1 MQRRMKKIL
10 LIFIGVFLTNC
21 KSTPSPTTIE
31 VIAEDYVRL
40 VLKVGQYDS
49 AVVDAYFGPEE
60 WQPSEQKANVFPQE
74 TLVNSANALIDKCTV
89 LLESK
94 NPNINQPRIEMLQK
108 QLIALRT
115 KVEMIGGKTYSFDEE
130 AALLY
135 DAEPPFYPLSYFDKL
150 LDTMDQLLGGDAVL
164 SSRYTSFMEQFIIP
178 KNLLDSV
185 FSVAIAESRAIT
197 KQYLDLPAQENFVL
211 EYVNDK
217 VWSGYNYYQ
226 GDSQS
231 LIQINTD
238 FPIHIDRAIDLASHE
253 GYPGHHIYMMLLDQ
267 NLVNTKG
274 WMEYSVYP
282 LFSPLSFISEGSANY
297 GIDMVFPGE
306 ERLSFERDQLFPIVG
321 IPKKKA
327 EKFHKVQ
334 ELKAKLKYAE
344 NEIARRYLNGVIG
357 REEAIGMIEKYL
369 LFSPK
374 KAIQRLNFIETN
386 RSYVI
391 NYNLG
396 RDQVAQHMKFWG
408 ADPEFPEKRWEIFKE
423 LLSNPYSSSTLKK

>member
-1 MQRRMKKIL
+1 MKNTFLALICL
-10 LIFIGVFLTNC
+10 LLANC
-21 KSTPSPTTIE
+21 STKLKPDSIE
-31 VIAEDYVRL
+31 VIAEKYVRL
-40 VLKVGQYDS
+40 VLQVGQYDS

-60 WQPSEQKANVFPQE
+60 WKPNEQKAAIFPEE
-74 TLVNSANALIDKCTV
+74 TLVNSANDLLSKCKT

-94 NPNINQPRIEMLQK
+94 SPNLNIRRVEMLQK

-115 KVEMIGGKTYSFDEE
+115 KVQMIGGKTYSFDEE

-150 LDTMDQLLGGDAVL
+150 LDDMDQLLNGDAVL
-164 SSRYTSFMEQFIIP
+164 SSRYTKFMEQFIIP
-178 KNLLDSV
+178 KNMLDSV
-185 FSVAIAESRAIT
+185 FSVATAESRAIT
-197 KQYLDLPAQENFVL
+197 KQYLDLPTQENFVL

-306 ERLSFERDQLFPIVG
+306 KRLAFERDVLFPIVG
-321 IPKKKA
+321 ISKMKA

-344 NEIARRYLNGVIG
+344 NEIARRYLNGIIE
-357 REEAIGMIEKYL
+357 REEAVGMIETYL

-396 RDQVAQHMKFWG
+396 RDQVAKHMKLSG
-408 ADPEFPEKRWEIFKE
+408 ADPELPEKRWQIFKE

>member
-1 MQRRMKKIL
+1 MKNTFLVLICL
-10 LIFIGVFLTNC
+10 LLANC
-21 KSTPSPTTIE
+21 STKLKPASIE
-31 VIAEDYVRL
+31 VIAEEYVRL
-40 VLKVGQYDS
+40 VLQVGQYDS

-60 WQPSEQKANVFPQE
+60 WKPNEQKAAIFPKE
-74 TLVNSANALIDKCTV
+74 TLVNSANDLLSKCKT
-89 LLESK
+89 LLDSK
-94 NPNINQPRIEMLQK
+94 SPNLNIRRVEMLQK

-115 KVEMIGGKTYSFDEE
+115 KVQMIGGKTYSFDEE

-150 LDTMDQLLGGDAVL
+150 LDEMDQLLNGDAVL
-164 SSRYTSFMEQFIIP
+164 SSRYTKFMEQFIIP
-178 KNLLDSV
+178 KNMLDSV
-185 FSVAIAESRAIT
+185 FSVATAESRAIT
-197 KQYLDLPAQENFVL
+197 KQYLDLPTQENFVL

-306 ERLSFERDQLFPIVG
+306 KRLAFERDVLFPIVG
-321 IPKKKA
+321 ISKMKA

-344 NEIARRYLNGVIG
+344 NEIARRYLNGIIE
-357 REEAIGMIEKYL
+357 REEAVGMIETYL

-396 RDQVAQHMKFWG
+396 RDQVAKHMKLSG
-408 ADPEFPEKRWEIFKE
+408 ADPELPEKRWQIFKE

>member
-1 MQRRMKKIL
+1 MKNTFLVLICL
-10 LIFIGVFLTNC
+10 LLANC
-21 KSTPSPTTIE
+21 STKLKPDSIE
-31 VIAEDYVRL
+31 VIAEEYVRL
-40 VLKVGQYDS
+40 VLQVGKYDS

-60 WQPSEQKANVFPQE
+60 WKPNEQKAAIFPEE
-74 TLVNSANALIDKCTV
+74 TLVNSANDLLSKCKT
-89 LLESK
+89 LLDSK
-94 NPNINQPRIEMLQK
+94 SPNLNIRRVEMLQK

-115 KVEMIGGKTYSFDEE
+115 KVQMIGGKTYSFDEE

-150 LDTMDQLLGGDAVL
+150 LDEMDQLLNGDAVL
-164 SSRYTSFMEQFIIP
+164 SSRYTKFMEQFIIP
-178 KNLLDSV
+178 KNMLDSI
-185 FSVAIAESRAIT
+185 FSIATAESRAIT
-197 KQYLDLPAQENFVL
+197 KQYLDLPTQENFVL

-226 GDSQS
+226 GNSQS

-297 GIDMVFPGE
+297 GIDMVFPGIK
-306 ERLSFERDQLFPIVG
+306 RLAFERDVLFPIIG
-321 IPKKKA
+321 ISKMKA

-344 NEIARRYLNGVIG
+344 NEIARRYLNGIIE
-357 REEAIGMIEKYL
+357 REEAVGMIETYL

-396 RDQVAQHMKFWG
+396 RDQVAKHMKLSG
-408 ADPEFPEKRWEIFKE
+408 ADPELPEKRWQIFKE

>member
-1 MQRRMKKIL
+1 MKNTFLVLICL
-10 LIFIGVFLTNC
+10 LLANC
-21 KSTPSPTTIE
+21 STKLKPDSIE
-31 VIAEDYVRL
+31 VIVEEYVRL
-40 VLKVGQYDS
+40 VLQVGQYDS

-60 WQPSEQKANVFPQE
+60 WKPNEQKEAIFPKE
-74 TLVNSANALIDKCTV
+74 TLVNSANDLLSKCKT
-89 LLESK
+89 LLDSK
-94 NPNINQPRIEMLQK
+94 SPNLNIRRVEMLQK

-115 KVEMIGGKTYSFDEE
+115 KVQMIGGKTYSFDEE

-150 LDTMDQLLGGDAVL
+150 LDEMDQLLNGDAVL
-164 SSRYTSFMEQFIIP
+164 SSRYTKFMEQFIIP
-178 KNLLDSV
+178 KNMLDSV
-185 FSVAIAESRAIT
+185 FSVATAESRAIT
-197 KQYLDLPAQENFVL
+197 KQYLDLPTQEDFVL

-306 ERLSFERDQLFPIVG
+306 KRLAFERDVLFPIVG
-321 IPKKKA
+321 ISKMKA

-344 NEIARRYLNGVIG
+344 NEIARRYLNGIIG
-357 REEAIGMIEKYL
+357 REEAVGMIETYL

-396 RDQVAQHMKFWG
+396 RDQVAKHMKLSG
-408 ADPEFPEKRWEIFKE
+408 ADPELPEKRWQIFKE

>member
-1 MQRRMKKIL
+1 MKNTFLVLICL
-10 LIFIGVFLTNC
+10 LLANC
-21 KSTPSPTTIE
+21 STKLKPDSIE
-31 VIAEDYVRL
+31 VIAEKYVRL
-40 VLKVGQYDS
+40 VLQVGQYDS

-60 WQPSEQKANVFPQE
+60 WKPNEQKAAIFPEE
-74 TLVNSANALIDKCTV
+74 TLVNSANDLLSKCKI

-94 NPNINQPRIEMLQK
+94 SPNLNIRRVEMLQK

-115 KVEMIGGKTYSFDEE
+115 KVQMIGGKTYSFDEE

-150 LDTMDQLLGGDAVL
+150 LDDMDQLLNGDAVL
-164 SSRYTSFMEQFIIP
+164 SSRYTKFMEQFIIP
-178 KNLLDSV
+178 KNMLDSV
-185 FSVAIAESRAIT
+185 FSVATAESRAIT
-197 KQYLDLPAQENFVL
+197 KQYLDLPTQENFVL
-211 EYVNDK
+211 EYLNDK

-306 ERLSFERDQLFPIVG
+306 KRLAFERDVLFPIVG
-321 IPKKKA
+321 ISKMKA

-344 NEIARRYLNGVIG
+344 NEIARRYLNGIIE
-357 REEAIGMIEKYL
+357 REEAVGMIETYL

-396 RDQVAQHMKFWG
+396 RDQVAKHMKLSG
-408 ADPEFPEKRWEIFKE
+408 ADPELPEKRWQIFKE

>member
-1 MQRRMKKIL
+1 MKKTFLVLICL
-10 LIFIGVFLTNC
+10 LLANC
-21 KSTPSPTTIE
+21 STKLKPDSIE
-31 VIAEDYVRL
+31 VIAEEYVRL
-40 VLKVGQYDS
+40 VLQVGKYDS

-60 WQPSEQKANVFPQE
+60 WKPNEQKAAIFPKE
-74 TLVNSANALIDKCTV
+74 TLVNSANDLLSKCKT
-89 LLESK
+89 LLDSK
-94 NPNINQPRIEMLQK
+94 SPNLNIRRVEMLQK

-115 KVEMIGGKTYSFDEE
+115 KVQMIGGKTYSFDEE

-150 LDTMDQLLGGDAVL
+150 LDEMDQLLNGDAVL
-164 SSRYTSFMEQFIIP
+164 SSRYTKFMEQFIIP
-178 KNLLDSV
+178 KNMLDSI
-185 FSVAIAESRAIT
+185 FSIATAESRAIT
-197 KQYLDLPAQENFVL
+197 KQYLDLPTQENFVL

-297 GIDMVFPGE
+297 GIDMVFPGIK
-306 ERLSFERDQLFPIVG
+306 RLAFERDVLFPIVG
-321 IPKKKA
+321 ISKMKA

-344 NEIARRYLNGVIG
+344 NEIARRYLNGIIE
-357 REEAIGMIEKYL
+357 REEAVGMIETYL

-396 RDQVAQHMKFWG
+396 RDQVAKHMKLSG
-408 ADPEFPEKRWEIFKE
+408 ADPELPEKRWQIFKE

>member
-1 MQRRMKKIL
+1 MKNTFLVLICL
-10 LIFIGVFLTNC
+10 LLANC
-21 KSTPSPTTIE
+21 STKLKPDSIE
-31 VIAEDYVRL
+31 VIAEEYIRL
-40 VLKVGQYDS
+40 VLQVGQYDS

-60 WQPSEQKANVFPQE
+60 WKPNEQKAAIFPE
-74 TLVNSANALIDKCTV
+74 ENLVNSVNDLLSKCKT
-89 LLESK
+89 LLVSK
-94 NPNINQPRIEMLQK
+94 SPNLNIRRVEMLQK

-115 KVEMIGGKTYSFDEE
+115 KVQMIGGKTYSFDEE

-150 LDTMDQLLGGDAVL
+150 LDEMDQLLNGDAVL
-164 SSRYTSFMEQFIIP
+164 SSRYTKFMEQFIIP
-178 KNLLDSV
+178 KNMLDSV
-185 FSVAIAESRAIT
+185 FSVATAESRAIT
-197 KQYLDLPAQENFVL
+197 KQYLDLPTQENFVL

-226 GDSQS
+226 RDSQS

-306 ERLSFERDQLFPIVG
+306 KRLAFERDVLFPIIG
-321 IPKKKA
+321 ISKMKA

-344 NEIARRYLNGVIG
+344 NEIARRYLNGIIG
-357 REEAIGMIEKYL
+357 REEAVGMIETYL

-396 RDQVAQHMKFWG
+396 RDQVAKHMKLSG
-408 ADPEFPEKRWEIFKE
+408 ADPKLPEKRWQIFKE

>member
-1 MQRRMKKIL
+1 MKNTFLVLICL
-10 LIFIGVFLTNC
+10 LLANC
-21 KSTPSPTTIE
+21 STKLKPDSIE
-31 VIAEDYVRL
+31 VIAEEYVRL
-40 VLKVGQYDS
+40 VLQVGQYDS

-60 WQPSEQKANVFPQE
+60 WKPNEQKAAIFPEE
-74 TLVNSANALIDKCTV
+74 TLVNSANDLLSKCKT
-89 LLESK
+89 LLDSK
-94 NPNINQPRIEMLQK
+94 SPNLNIRRVEILQK

-115 KVEMIGGKTYSFDEE
+115 KVQMIGGKTYSFDEE

-150 LDTMDQLLGGDAVL
+150 LDEMDQLLNGDAVL
-164 SSRYTSFMEQFIIP
+164 SSRYTKFMEQFIIP
-178 KNLLDSV
+178 KNMLDSV
-185 FSVAIAESRAIT
+185 FSVATAESRAIT
-197 KQYLDLPAQENFVL
+197 KQYLDLPTQENFVL

-306 ERLSFERDQLFPIVG
+306 KRLAFERDVLFPIVG
-321 IPKKKA
+321 ISKMKA

-344 NEIARRYLNGVIG
+344 NEIARRYLNGIIG
-357 REEAIGMIEKYL
+357 REEAVGMIETYL

-396 RDQVAQHMKFWG
+396 RDQVAKHMKLSG
-408 ADPEFPEKRWEIFKE
+408 ADPKLPEKRWQIFKE

>member
-1 MQRRMKKIL
+1 MKNTFLVLICL
-10 LIFIGVFLTNC
+10 LLANC
-21 KSTPSPTTIE
+21 STKLKPDSIE
-31 VIAEDYVRL
+31 VIAEEYVRL
-40 VLKVGQYDS
+40 VLQVGQYDS

-60 WQPSEQKANVFPQE
+60 WKPNEQKAAIFPEE
-74 TLVNSANALIDKCTV
+74 TLVNSANDLLSKCKT
-89 LLESK
+89 LLDSK
-94 NPNINQPRIEMLQK
+94 SPNLNIRRVEMLQK

-115 KVEMIGGKTYSFDEE
+115 KVQMIGGKTYSFDEE

-150 LDTMDQLLGGDAVL
+150 LDEMDQLLNGDAVL
-164 SSRYTSFMEQFIIP
+164 SSQYTKFMEQFIIP
-178 KNLLDSV
+178 KNMLDRV
-185 FSVAIAESRAIT
+185 FSVATDESRAIT
-197 KQYLDLPAQENFVL
+197 KQYLDLPTQENFVL

-306 ERLSFERDQLFPIVG
+306 KRLAFERDVLFPIIG
-321 IPKKKA
+321 ISKMKA

-344 NEIARRYLNGVIG
+344 NEIARRYLNGIIE
-357 REEAIGMIEKYL
+357 REEAVGMIETYL

-396 RDQVAQHMKFWG
+396 RDQVAKHMKLSG
-408 ADPEFPEKRWEIFKE
+408 ADPELPEKRWQIFKE

>member
-1 MQRRMKKIL
+1 MKNTFLVLICL
-10 LIFIGVFLTNC
+10 LLANC
-21 KSTPSPTTIE
+21 SSKLKPDSIE
-31 VIAEDYVRL
+31 VIAEEYVRL
-40 VLKVGQYDS
+40 VLQVGQYDS

-60 WQPSEQKANVFPQE
+60 WKPNEQKAAIFPEE
-74 TLVNSANALIDKCTV
+74 TLVNSANDLLSKCKT
-89 LLESK
+89 LLDSK
-94 NPNINQPRIEMLQK
+94 SPNLNIRRVEMLQK

-115 KVEMIGGKTYSFDEE
+115 KVQMISGKTYSFDEE

-150 LDTMDQLLGGDAVL
+150 LDEMDQLLNGDAVL
-164 SSRYTSFMEQFIIP
+164 SSRYTKFMEQFIIP
-178 KNLLDSV
+178 KNMLDSV
-185 FSVAIAESRAIT
+185 FSVATAESRAIT
-197 KQYLDLPAQENFVL
+197 KQYLDLPTQEDFVL

-306 ERLSFERDQLFPIVG
+306 KRLAFERDVLFPIIG
-321 IPKKKA
+321 ISKMKA

-344 NEIARRYLNGVIG
+344 NEIARRYLNGIIG
-357 REEAIGMIEKYL
+357 REEAVGMIETYL

-396 RDQVAQHMKFWG
+396 RDQVAKHMKLSG
-408 ADPEFPEKRWEIFKE
+408 ADPELPEKRWQIFKE

>member
-1 MQRRMKKIL
+1 MKNTFLVLICL
-10 LIFIGVFLTNC
+10 LLANC
-21 KSTPSPTTIE
+21 SSKLKPDSIE
-31 VIAEDYVRL
+31 VIAEEYVRL
-40 VLKVGQYDS
+40 VLQVGQYDS

-60 WQPSEQKANVFPQE
+60 WKPNEQKAAIFPEE
-74 TLVNSANALIDKCTV
+74 TLVNSANDLLSKCKT

-94 NPNINQPRIEMLQK
+94 SPNLDIRRVEMLQK

-115 KVEMIGGKTYSFDEE
+115 KVQMIGGKTYSFDEE

-150 LDTMDQLLGGDAVL
+150 LDEMDQLLNGDAVL
-164 SSRYTSFMEQFIIP
+164 SSRYTKFMEQFIIP
-178 KNLLDSV
+178 KNMLDSV
-185 FSVAIAESRAIT
+185 FSIATAESRAIT
-197 KQYLDLPAQENFVL
+197 KQYLDLPTQENFVL

-306 ERLSFERDQLFPIVG
+306 KRLAFERDVLFPIIG
-321 IPKKKA
+321 ISKMKA

-344 NEIARRYLNGVIG
+344 NEIARRYLNGIIE
-357 REEAIGMIEKYL
+357 REEAVGMIETYL

-396 RDQVAQHMKFWG
+396 RDQVAKHMKLSG
-408 ADPEFPEKRWEIFKE
+408 ADPELPEKRWQIFKE

>member
-1 MQRRMKKIL
+1 MKKTFLVLICL
-10 LIFIGVFLTNC
+10 LLANC
-21 KSTPSPTTIE
+21 STKLKPDSIE
-31 VIAEDYVRL
+31 VIAEEYVRL
-40 VLKVGQYDS
+40 VLQVGQYDS

-60 WQPSEQKANVFPQE
+60 WKPNEQKVAIFPEE
-74 TLVNSANALIDKCTV
+74 TLVNSANDLLSKCKT

-94 NPNINQPRIEMLQK
+94 KPNLNIRRVEMLQK

-115 KVEMIGGKTYSFDEE
+115 KVQIIGGKTYSFDEE

-150 LDTMDQLLGGDAVL
+150 LDEMDQLLSGDGVL
-164 SSRYTSFMEQFIIP
+164 SSRYTKFMEQFIIP
-178 KNLLDSV
+178 KNMLDSV
-185 FSVAIAESRAIT
+185 FSVATDESRAIT
-197 KQYLDLPAQENFVL
+197 KQYLDLPTQENFVL

-267 NLVNTKG
+267 NLVNSEG

-306 ERLSFERDQLFPIVG
+306 KRLAFERDVLFPIVG
-321 IPKKKA
+321 ISKMKA
-327 EKFHKVQ
+327 ENFHKVQ

-344 NEIARRYLNGVIG
+344 NEIARRYLNGIIG
-357 REEAIGMIEKYL
+357 REEAVGMIETYL

-374 KAIQRLNFIETN
+374 KAVQRLNFIETN

-396 RDQVAQHMKFWG
+396 RDQVAKHMKLSG
-408 ADPEFPEKRWEIFKE
+408 ADPELPEKRWQIFKE

>member
-1 MQRRMKKIL
+1 MKNTFLVLICL
-10 LIFIGVFLTNC
+10 LLANC
-21 KSTPSPTTIE
+21 STKLKPDSIE
-31 VIAEDYVRL
+31 VIAEEYVRL
-40 VLKVGQYDS
+40 VLQVGKYDS

-60 WQPSEQKANVFPQE
+60 WKPNEQKAAIFPEE
-74 TLVNSANALIDKCTV
+74 TLVNSANDLLSKCKT
-89 LLESK
+89 LLDSK
-94 NPNINQPRIEMLQK
+94 SPNLNIRRVEMLQK

-115 KVEMIGGKTYSFDEE
+115 KVQMISGKTYSFDEE

-150 LDTMDQLLGGDAVL
+150 LDEMDQLLNGDAVL
-164 SSRYTSFMEQFIIP
+164 SSRYTKFMEQFIIP
-178 KNLLDSV
+178 KNMLDSV
-185 FSVAIAESRAIT
+185 FSVATAESRAIT
-197 KQYLDLPAQENFVL
+197 KQYLDLPTQENFVL

-226 GDSQS
+226 GNSQS

-297 GIDMVFPGE
+297 GIDMVFPGIK
-306 ERLSFERDQLFPIVG
+306 RLAFERDVLFPIIG
-321 IPKKKA
+321 ISKMKA

-344 NEIARRYLNGVIG
+344 NEIARRYLNGIIE
-357 REEAIGMIEKYL
+357 REEAVGMIETYL

-396 RDQVAQHMKFWG
+396 RDQVAKHMKLSG
-408 ADPEFPEKRWEIFKE
+408 ADPELPEKRWQIFKE

>member
-1 MQRRMKKIL
+1 MKNTFLALICL
-10 LIFIGVFLTNC
+10 LLANC
-21 KSTPSPTTIE
+21 STKLKPDSIE
-31 VIAEDYVRL
+31 VIAEEYVRL
-40 VLKVGQYDS
+40 VLQVGKYDS

-60 WQPSEQKANVFPQE
+60 WKPNEQKAAIFPEE
-74 TLVNSANALIDKCTV
+74 TLVNSANDLLSKCKT
-89 LLESK
+89 LLDSK
-94 NPNINQPRIEMLQK
+94 SPNLNIRRVEMLQK

-115 KVEMIGGKTYSFDEE
+115 KVQMIGGKTYSFDEE

-150 LDTMDQLLGGDAVL
+150 LDEMDQLLNGDAVL
-164 SSRYTSFMEQFIIP
+164 SSRYTKFMEQFIIP
-178 KNLLDSV
+178 KNMLDSV
-185 FSVAIAESRAIT
+185 FSVATAESRAIT
-197 KQYLDLPAQENFVL
+197 KQYLDLPTQENFVL

-226 GDSQS
+226 GNSQS

-306 ERLSFERDQLFPIVG
+306 KRLAFERDVLFPIIG
-321 IPKKKA
+321 ISKMKA
-327 EKFHKVQ
+327 ENFHKVQ

-344 NEIARRYLNGVIG
+344 NEIARRYLNGIIE
-357 REEAIGMIEKYL
+357 REEAVGMIETYL

-374 KAIQRLNFIETN
+374 KAIQRMNFIEMN

-396 RDQVAQHMKFWG
+396 RDQVAKHMKLSG
-408 ADPEFPEKRWEIFKE
+408 ADPELPEKRWQIFKE

>member
-1 MQRRMKKIL
+1 MKNTFLVLICL
-10 LIFIGVFLTNC
+10 LLANC
-21 KSTPSPTTIE
+21 STKLKPDSIE
-31 VIAEDYVRL
+31 VIVEEYVRL
-40 VLKVGQYDS
+40 VLQVGQYDS

-60 WQPSEQKANVFPQE
+60 WKPNEQKEAIFPKE
-74 TLVNSANALIDKCTV
+74 TLVNSANDLLSKCKT
-89 LLESK
+89 LLDSK
-94 NPNINQPRIEMLQK
+94 SPNLNIRRVEMLQK

-115 KVEMIGGKTYSFDEE
+115 KVQMIGGKTYSFDEE

-150 LDTMDQLLGGDAVL
+150 LDEMDQLLNGDAVL
-164 SSRYTSFMEQFIIP
+164 SSRYTKFMEQFIIP
-178 KNLLDSV
+178 KNMLDSV
-185 FSVAIAESRAIT
+185 FSVATAESRAIT
-197 KQYLDLPAQENFVL
+197 KQYLDLPTQENFVL
-211 EYVNDK
+211 EYLNDK

-306 ERLSFERDQLFPIVG
+306 KRLAFERDVLFPIVG
-321 IPKKKA
+321 ISKMKA

-344 NEIARRYLNGVIG
+344 NEIARRYLNGIIG
-357 REEAIGMIEKYL
+357 REEAVGMIETYL

-396 RDQVAQHMKFWG
+396 RDQVAKHMKLSG
-408 ADPEFPEKRWEIFKE
+408 ADPELPEKRWQIFKE

>member
-1 MQRRMKKIL
+1 MKNTFLALICL
-10 LIFIGVFLTNC
+10 LLANC
-21 KSTPSPTTIE
+21 STKLKPDSIE
-31 VIAEDYVRL
+31 VIAEKYVRL
-40 VLKVGQYDS
+40 VLQVGQYDS

-60 WQPSEQKANVFPQE
+60 WKPNEQKAAIFPEE
-74 TLVNSANALIDKCTV
+74 TLVNSANDLLSKCKT
-89 LLESK
+89 LLDSK
-94 NPNINQPRIEMLQK
+94 SPNLNIRRVEILQK

-115 KVEMIGGKTYSFDEE
+115 KVQMIGGKTYSFDEE

-150 LDTMDQLLGGDAVL
+150 LDEMDQLLNGDAVL
-164 SSRYTSFMEQFIIP
+164 SSRYTKFMEQFIIP
-178 KNLLDSV
+178 KNMLDSV
-185 FSVAIAESRAIT
+185 FSVATAESRAIT
-197 KQYLDLPAQENFVL
+197 KQYLDLPTQENFVL

-306 ERLSFERDQLFPIVG
+306 KRLAFERDVLFPIVG
-321 IPKKKA
+321 ISKMKA

-344 NEIARRYLNGVIG
+344 NEIARRYLNGIIG
-357 REEAIGMIEKYL
+357 REEAVGMIETYL

-396 RDQVAQHMKFWG
+396 RDQVAKHMKLSG
-408 ADPEFPEKRWEIFKE
+408 ADPELPEKRWQIFKE

>member
-1 MQRRMKKIL
+1 MKKTFLVLICL
-10 LIFIGVFLTNC
+10 LLANC
-21 KSTPSPTTIE
+21 STKLKPASIE
-31 VIAEDYVRL
+31 VIAEEYVRL
-40 VLKVGQYDS
+40 VLQVGQYDS

-60 WQPSEQKANVFPQE
+60 WKPNEQKAAIFPKE
-74 TLVNSANALIDKCTV
+74 TLVNSANDLLSKCKT
-89 LLESK
+89 LLDSK
-94 NPNINQPRIEMLQK
+94 SPNLNIRRVEMLQK

-115 KVEMIGGKTYSFDEE
+115 KVQMISGKTYSFDEE

-150 LDTMDQLLGGDAVL
+150 LDEMDQLLNGDAVL
-164 SSRYTSFMEQFIIP
+164 SSRYTKFMEQFIIP
-178 KNLLDSV
+178 KNMLDSI
-185 FSVAIAESRAIT
+185 FSIATAESRAIT
-197 KQYLDLPAQENFVL
+197 KQYLDLPTQENFVL

-306 ERLSFERDQLFPIVG
+306 KRLAFERDVLFPIIG
-321 IPKKKA
+321 ISKMKSQWNNRK
-327 EKFHKVQ
+327 
-334 ELKAKLKYAE
+334 
-344 NEIARRYLNGVIG
+344 RRSCWN
-357 REEAIGMIEKYL
+357 
-369 LFSPK
+369 
-374 KAIQRLNFIETN
+374 
-386 RSYVI
+386 
-391 NYNLG
+391 
-396 RDQVAQHMKFWG
+396 D
-408 ADPEFPEKRWEIFKE
+408 
-423 LLSNPYSSSTLKK
+423 

>member
-1 MQRRMKKIL
+1 MKNTFLALICL
-10 LIFIGVFLTNC
+10 LLANC
-21 KSTPSPTTIE
+21 STKLKPDSIE
-31 VIAEDYVRL
+31 VIAEEYVRL
-40 VLKVGQYDS
+40 VLQVGQYDS

-60 WQPSEQKANVFPQE
+60 WKPNEQKAAIFPEE
-74 TLVNSANALIDKCTV
+74 TLVNSANDLLSKCKT

-94 NPNINQPRIEMLQK
+94 SPNLNIRRVEMLQK

-115 KVEMIGGKTYSFDEE
+115 KVQMIGGKTYSFDEE

-150 LDTMDQLLGGDAVL
+150 LDDMDQLLNGDAVL
-164 SSRYTSFMEQFIIP
+164 SSRYTKFMEQFIIP
-178 KNLLDSV
+178 KNMLDSV
-185 FSVAIAESRAIT
+185 FSVATAESRAIT
-197 KQYLDLPAQENFVL
+197 KQYLDLPTQENFVL

-306 ERLSFERDQLFPIVG
+306 KRLAFERDVLFPIVG
-321 IPKKKA
+321 ISKMKA

-344 NEIARRYLNGVIG
+344 NEIARRYLNGIIE
-357 REEAIGMIEKYL
+357 REEAVGMIETYL

-396 RDQVAQHMKFWG
+396 RDQVAKHMKLSG
-408 ADPEFPEKRWEIFKE
+408 ADPELPEKRWQIFKE

>member
-1 MQRRMKKIL
+1 MKNTFLALICL
-10 LIFIGVFLTNC
+10 LLANY
-21 KSTPSPTTIE
+21 STKLKPDSIE
-31 VIAEDYVRL
+31 VIAEKYVRL
-40 VLKVGQYDS
+40 VLQVGQYDS

-60 WQPSEQKANVFPQE
+60 WKPNEQKAAIFPEE
-74 TLVNSANALIDKCTV
+74 TLVNSANDLLSKCKT
-89 LLESK
+89 LLDSK
-94 NPNINQPRIEMLQK
+94 SPNLNIRRVEMLQK

-115 KVEMIGGKTYSFDEE
+115 KVQMIGGKTYSFDEE

-150 LDTMDQLLGGDAVL
+150 LDDMDQLLNGDAVL
-164 SSRYTSFMEQFIIP
+164 SSRYTKFMEQFIIP
-178 KNLLDSV
+178 KNMLDSV
-185 FSVAIAESRAIT
+185 FSVATAESRAIT
-197 KQYLDLPAQENFVL
+197 KQYLDLPTQENFVL

-306 ERLSFERDQLFPIVG
+306 KRLAFERDVLFPIIG
-321 IPKKKA
+321 ISKMKA

-344 NEIARRYLNGVIG
+344 NEIARRYLNGIIE
-357 REEAIGMIEKYL
+357 REEAVGMIETYL

-396 RDQVAQHMKFWG
+396 RDQVAKHMKLSG
-408 ADPEFPEKRWEIFKE
+408 ADPELPEKRWQIFKE

>member
-1 MQRRMKKIL
+1 MKNTFLVLICL
-10 LIFIGVFLTNC
+10 LLANC
-21 KSTPSPTTIE
+21 STKLKPDSIE
-31 VIAEDYVRL
+31 VIAEEYVRL
-40 VLKVGQYDS
+40 VLQVGQYDS

-60 WQPSEQKANVFPQE
+60 WKPNEQKAAIFPEE
-74 TLVNSANALIDKCTV
+74 TLVNSANDLLSKCKT
-89 LLESK
+89 LLDSK
-94 NPNINQPRIEMLQK
+94 SPNLNIRRIEMLQK

-115 KVEMIGGKTYSFDEE
+115 KVQMIGGKTYSFDEE

-150 LDTMDQLLGGDAVL
+150 LDEMDQLLNGDAVL
-164 SSRYTSFMEQFIIP
+164 SSRYTKFMEQFIIP
-178 KNLLDSV
+178 KNMLDSV
-185 FSVAIAESRAIT
+185 FSVATAESRAIT
-197 KQYLDLPAQENFVL
+197 KQYLDLPTQENFVL

-226 GDSQS
+226 GNSQS

-297 GIDMVFPGE
+297 GIEMVFPGIK
-306 ERLSFERDQLFPIVG
+306 RLAFERDVLFPIIG
-321 IPKKKA
+321 ISKMKA

-344 NEIARRYLNGVIG
+344 NEIARRYLNGIIG
-357 REEAIGMIEKYL
+357 REEAVGMIETYL

-396 RDQVAQHMKFWG
+396 RDQVAKHMKLSG
-408 ADPEFPEKRWEIFKE
+408 ADPELPEKRWQIFKE

>member
-1 MQRRMKKIL
+1 MKNTFLVLICL
-10 LIFIGVFLTNC
+10 LLANC
-21 KSTPSPTTIE
+21 SSKLKPDSIE
-31 VIAEDYVRL
+31 VIAEEYVRL
-40 VLKVGQYDS
+40 VLQVGQYDS

-60 WQPSEQKANVFPQE
+60 WKPNEQKAAIFPEE
-74 TLVNSANALIDKCTV
+74 TLVNSANDLLSKCKT
-89 LLESK
+89 LLDSK
-94 NPNINQPRIEMLQK
+94 SPNLNIRRVEMLQK

-115 KVEMIGGKTYSFDEE
+115 KVQMISGKTYSFDEE

-150 LDTMDQLLGGDAVL
+150 LDEMDQLLNGDAVL
-164 SSRYTSFMEQFIIP
+164 SSRYTKFMEQFIIP
-178 KNLLDSV
+178 KNMLDSV
-185 FSVAIAESRAIT
+185 FSVATAESRAIT
-197 KQYLDLPAQENFVL
+197 KQYLDLPTQENFVL

-297 GIDMVFPGE
+297 GIEMVFPGIK
-306 ERLSFERDQLFPIVG
+306 RLAFERDVLFPIIG
-321 IPKKKA
+321 ISKMKA

-344 NEIARRYLNGVIG
+344 NEIARRYLNGIIG
-357 REEAIGMIEKYL
+357 REEAVGMIETYL

-396 RDQVAQHMKFWG
+396 RDQVAKHMKLSG
-408 ADPEFPEKRWEIFKE
+408 ADPELPEKRWQIFKE

>member
-1 MQRRMKKIL
+1 MKNTFLALICL
-10 LIFIGVFLTNC
+10 LLANC
-21 KSTPSPTTIE
+21 STKLKPDSIE
-31 VIAEDYVRL
+31 VIAEKYIRL
-40 VLKVGQYDS
+40 VLQVGQYDS

-60 WQPSEQKANVFPQE
+60 WKPNEQKAAIFPEE
-74 TLVNSANALIDKCTV
+74 TLVNSANDLLSKCKT

-94 NPNINQPRIEMLQK
+94 SPNLNIRRVEMLQK

-115 KVEMIGGKTYSFDEE
+115 KVQMIGGKTYSFDEE

-150 LDTMDQLLGGDAVL
+150 LDDMDQLLNGDAVL
-164 SSRYTSFMEQFIIP
+164 SSRYTKFMEQFIIP
-178 KNLLDSV
+178 KNMLDSV
-185 FSVAIAESRAIT
+185 FSVATAESRAIT
-197 KQYLDLPAQENFVL
+197 KQYLDLPTQENFVL

-306 ERLSFERDQLFPIVG
+306 KRLAFERDVLFPIVG
-321 IPKKKA
+321 ISKMKA

-344 NEIARRYLNGVIG
+344 NEIARRYLNGIIE
-357 REEAIGMIEKYL
+357 REEAVGMIETYL

-396 RDQVAQHMKFWG
+396 RDQVAKHMKLSG
-408 ADPEFPEKRWEIFKE
+408 ADPELPEKRWQIFKE

>member
-1 MQRRMKKIL
+1 MKNTFLVLICL
-10 LIFIGVFLTNC
+10 LLANC
-21 KSTPSPTTIE
+21 SSKLKPDSIE
-31 VIAEDYVRL
+31 VIAEEYVRL
-40 VLKVGQYDS
+40 VLQVGKYDS

-60 WQPSEQKANVFPQE
+60 WKPNEQKAAIFPEE
-74 TLVNSANALIDKCTV
+74 TLVNSANDLLSKCKT

-94 NPNINQPRIEMLQK
+94 SPNLDIRRVEMLQK

-115 KVEMIGGKTYSFDEE
+115 KVQMISGKTYSFDEE

-150 LDTMDQLLGGDAVL
+150 LDEMDQLLNGDAVL
-164 SSRYTSFMEQFIIP
+164 SSRYTKFMEQFIIP
-178 KNLLDSV
+178 KNMLDSV
-185 FSVAIAESRAIT
+185 FSVATAESRAIT
-197 KQYLDLPAQENFVL
+197 KQYLDLPTQENFVL
-211 EYVNDK
+211 EYLNDK

-306 ERLSFERDQLFPIVG
+306 KRLAFERDVLFPIIG
-321 IPKKKA
+321 ISKMKA

-344 NEIARRYLNGVIG
+344 NEIARRYLNGIIG
-357 REEAIGMIEKYL
+357 REAAVGMIETYL

-396 RDQVAQHMKFWG
+396 RDQVAKHMKLSG
-408 ADPEFPEKRWEIFKE
+408 ADPELPEKRWQIFKE

>member
-1 MQRRMKKIL
+1 MKNTFLVLICL
-10 LIFIGVFLTNC
+10 LLANC
-21 KSTPSPTTIE
+21 STKLKPDSIE
-31 VIAEDYVRL
+31 VIAEEYVRL
-40 VLKVGQYDS
+40 VLQVGQYDS

-60 WQPSEQKANVFPQE
+60 WKPNEQKAAIFPEE
-74 TLVNSANALIDKCTV
+74 TLVNSVNDLLSKCKT
-89 LLESK
+89 LLDSK
-94 NPNINQPRIEMLQK
+94 SPNLNIRRVEMLQK

-115 KVEMIGGKTYSFDEE
+115 KVQMIGGKTYSFDEE

-150 LDTMDQLLGGDAVL
+150 LDEMDQLLSGDGVL
-164 SSRYTSFMEQFIIP
+164 SSRYTKFMEQFIIP
-178 KNLLDSV
+178 KNMLDSV
-185 FSVAIAESRAIT
+185 FSVATDESRAIT
-197 KQYLDLPAQENFVL
+197 KQYLDLPTQENFVL

-306 ERLSFERDQLFPIVG
+306 KRLAFERDVLFPIIG
-321 IPKKKA
+321 ISKMKA

-344 NEIARRYLNGVIG
+344 NKIARRYLNGIIE
-357 REEAIGMIEKYL
+357 REEAVGMIETYL

-396 RDQVAQHMKFWG
+396 RDQVAKHMKLSG
-408 ADPEFPEKRWEIFKE
+408 ADPELPEKRWQIFKE
-423 LLSNPYSSSTLKK
+423 LLGNPYSSSTLKK

>member
-1 MQRRMKKIL
+1 MKNTFLVLICL
-10 LIFIGVFLTNC
+10 LLANC
-21 KSTPSPTTIE
+21 STKLKPDSIE
-31 VIAEDYVRL
+31 VIAEEYVRL
-40 VLKVGQYDS
+40 VLQVGKYDS

-60 WQPSEQKANVFPQE
+60 WKPNEQKAAIFPEE
-74 TLVNSANALIDKCTV
+74 TLVNSANDLLSKCKT
-89 LLESK
+89 LLDSK
-94 NPNINQPRIEMLQK
+94 SPNLNIRRVEMLQK

-115 KVEMIGGKTYSFDEE
+115 KVQMIGGKTYSFDEE

-150 LDTMDQLLGGDAVL
+150 LDEMDQLLNGDAVL
-164 SSRYTSFMEQFIIP
+164 SSRYTKFMEQFIIP
-178 KNLLDSV
+178 KNMLDSI
-185 FSVAIAESRAIT
+185 FSIATAESRAIT
-197 KQYLDLPAQENFVL
+197 KQYLDLPTQENFVL

-306 ERLSFERDQLFPIVG
+306 KRLAFERDVLFPIVG
-321 IPKKKA
+321 ISKMKA

-344 NEIARRYLNGVIG
+344 NEIARRYLNGIIE
-357 REEAIGMIEKYL
+357 REEAVGMIETYL

-396 RDQVAQHMKFWG
+396 RDQVAKHMKLSG
-408 ADPEFPEKRWEIFKE
+408 ADPELPEKRWQIFKE

>member
-1 MQRRMKKIL
+1 MKNTFLVLICL
-10 LIFIGVFLTNC
+10 LLANC
-21 KSTPSPTTIE
+21 STKLKPDSIE
-31 VIAEDYVRL
+31 VIAEEYVRL
-40 VLKVGQYDS
+40 VLQVGKYDS

-60 WQPSEQKANVFPQE
+60 WKPNEQKAAIFPEE
-74 TLVNSANALIDKCTV
+74 TLVNSANDLLSKCKT
-89 LLESK
+89 LLDSK
-94 NPNINQPRIEMLQK
+94 SPNLNIRRVEMLQK

-115 KVEMIGGKTYSFDEE
+115 KVQMIGGKTYSFDEE

-150 LDTMDQLLGGDAVL
+150 LDEMDQLLNGDAVL
-164 SSRYTSFMEQFIIP
+164 SSRYTKFMEQFIIP
-178 KNLLDSV
+178 KNMLDSV
-185 FSVAIAESRAIT
+185 FSVATAESRAIT
-197 KQYLDLPAQENFVL
+197 KQYLDLPTQENFVL

-226 GDSQS
+226 GNSQS

-297 GIDMVFPGE
+297 GIDMVFPGIK
-306 ERLSFERDQLFPIVG
+306 RLAFERDVLFPIIG
-321 IPKKKA
+321 ISKMKA

-344 NEIARRYLNGVIG
+344 NEIARRYLNGIIG
-357 REEAIGMIEKYL
+357 REEAVGMIETYL

-396 RDQVAQHMKFWG
+396 RDQVAKHMKLSG
-408 ADPEFPEKRWEIFKE
+408 ADPELPEKRWQIFKE

>member
-1 MQRRMKKIL
+1 MKNTFLVLICL
-10 LIFIGVFLTNC
+10 LLANC
-21 KSTPSPTTIE
+21 SSKLKPDSIE
-31 VIAEDYVRL
+31 VIAEEYVRL
-40 VLKVGQYDS
+40 VLQVGQYDS

-60 WQPSEQKANVFPQE
+60 WKPNEQKAAIFPEE
-74 TLVNSANALIDKCTV
+74 TLVNSANDLLSKCKT

-94 NPNINQPRIEMLQK
+94 SPNLDIRRVEMLQK

-115 KVEMIGGKTYSFDEE
+115 KVQMIGGKTYSFDEE

-150 LDTMDQLLGGDAVL
+150 LDEMDQLLNGDAVL
-164 SSRYTSFMEQFIIP
+164 SSRYTKFMEQFIIP
-178 KNLLDSV
+178 KNMLDSV
-185 FSVAIAESRAIT
+185 FSIATAESRAIT
-197 KQYLDLPAQENFVL
+197 KQYLDLPTQENFVL

-306 ERLSFERDQLFPIVG
+306 KRLAFERDVLFPIVG
-321 IPKKKA
+321 ISKMKA

-344 NEIARRYLNGVIG
+344 NEIARRYLNGIIG
-357 REEAIGMIEKYL
+357 REAAVGMIETYL

-396 RDQVAQHMKFWG
+396 RDQVAKHMKLSG
-408 ADPEFPEKRWEIFKE
+408 ADPELPEKRWQIFKE

>member
-1 MQRRMKKIL
+1 MKNTFLVLICL
-10 LIFIGVFLTNC
+10 LLANC
-21 KSTPSPTTIE
+21 STKLKPDSIE
-31 VIAEDYVRL
+31 VIAEKYVRL
-40 VLKVGQYDS
+40 VLQVGQYDS

-60 WQPSEQKANVFPQE
+60 WKPNEQKEAIFPE
-74 TLVNSANALIDKCTV
+74 ENLVNSANDLLSKCKT
-89 LLESK
+89 LLDSK
-94 NPNINQPRIEMLQK
+94 SPNLNIRRVEMLQK

-115 KVEMIGGKTYSFDEE
+115 KVQMIGGKTYSFDEE

-150 LDTMDQLLGGDAVL
+150 LDEMDQLLNGDAVL
-164 SSRYTSFMEQFIIP
+164 SSRYTKFMEQFIIP
-178 KNLLDSV
+178 KNMLDSV
-185 FSVAIAESRAIT
+185 FSVATAESRAIT
-197 KQYLDLPAQENFVL
+197 KQYLDLPTQENFVL

-306 ERLSFERDQLFPIVG
+306 KRLAFERDVLFPIVG
-321 IPKKKA
+321 ISKMKA

-344 NEIARRYLNGVIG
+344 NEIARRYLNGIIE
-357 REEAIGMIEKYL
+357 REEAVGMIETYL

-396 RDQVAQHMKFWG
+396 RDQVAKHMKLSG
-408 ADPEFPEKRWEIFKE
+408 ADPELPEKRWQIFKE

>member
-1 MQRRMKKIL
+1 MKNTFLVLICL
-10 LIFIGVFLTNC
+10 LLANC
-21 KSTPSPTTIE
+21 SSKLKPDSIE
-31 VIAEDYVRL
+31 VIAEEYVRL
-40 VLKVGQYDS
+40 VLQVGQYDS

-60 WQPSEQKANVFPQE
+60 WKPNEQKAAIFPEE
-74 TLVNSANALIDKCTV
+74 TLVNSANDLLSKCKT

-94 NPNINQPRIEMLQK
+94 SPNLDIRRVEMLQK

-115 KVEMIGGKTYSFDEE
+115 KVQMIGGKTYSFDEE

-150 LDTMDQLLGGDAVL
+150 LDEMDQLLNGDAVL
-164 SSRYTSFMEQFIIP
+164 SSRYTKFMEQFIIP
-178 KNLLDSV
+178 KNMLDSV
-185 FSVAIAESRAIT
+185 FSVATAESRAIT
-197 KQYLDLPAQENFVL
+197 KQYLDLPTQENFVL
-211 EYVNDK
+211 EYLNDK

-306 ERLSFERDQLFPIVG
+306 KRLAFERDVLFPIIG
-321 IPKKKA
+321 ISKMKA

-344 NEIARRYLNGVIG
+344 NEIARRYLNGIIG
-357 REEAIGMIEKYL
+357 REEAVGMIETYL

-396 RDQVAQHMKFWG
+396 RDQVAKHMKLSG
-408 ADPEFPEKRWEIFKE
+408 ADPELPEKRWQIFKE

>member
-1 MQRRMKKIL
+1 MKNTFLVLICL
-10 LIFIGVFLTNC
+10 LLANC
-21 KSTPSPTTIE
+21 SSKLKPDSIE
-31 VIAEDYVRL
+31 VIAEEYVRL
-40 VLKVGQYDS
+40 VLQVGQYDS

-60 WQPSEQKANVFPQE
+60 WKPNEQKAAIFPEE
-74 TLVNSANALIDKCTV
+74 TLVNSANDLLSKCKT

-94 NPNINQPRIEMLQK
+94 SPNLDIRRVEMLQK

-115 KVEMIGGKTYSFDEE
+115 KVQMIGGKTYSFDEE

-150 LDTMDQLLGGDAVL
+150 LDEMDQLLNGDAVL
-164 SSRYTSFMEQFIIP
+164 SSRYTKFMEQFIIP
-178 KNLLDSV
+178 KNMLDSV
-185 FSVAIAESRAIT
+185 FSVATAESRAIT
-197 KQYLDLPAQENFVL
+197 KQYLDLPTQEDFVL

-306 ERLSFERDQLFPIVG
+306 KRLAFERDVLFPIVG
-321 IPKKKA
+321 ISKMKA

-344 NEIARRYLNGVIG
+344 NEIARRYLNGIIG
-357 REEAIGMIEKYL
+357 REEAVGMIETYL

-396 RDQVAQHMKFWG
+396 RDQVAKHMKLSG
-408 ADPEFPEKRWEIFKE
+408 ADPELPEKRWQIFKE

>member
-1 MQRRMKKIL
+1 MKKTFLVLICL
-10 LIFIGVFLTNC
+10 LLANC
-21 KSTPSPTTIE
+21 STKLKPASIE
-31 VIAEDYVRL
+31 VIAEEYVRL
-40 VLKVGQYDS
+40 VLQVGQYDS

-60 WQPSEQKANVFPQE
+60 WKPNEQKAAIFPEE
-74 TLVNSANALIDKCTV
+74 TLVNSANDLLSKCKT
-89 LLESK
+89 LLDSK
-94 NPNINQPRIEMLQK
+94 SPNLNIRRVEMLQK

-115 KVEMIGGKTYSFDEE
+115 KVQMIGGKTYSFDEE

-150 LDTMDQLLGGDAVL
+150 LDEMDQLLNGDAVL
-164 SSRYTSFMEQFIIP
+164 SSRYTKFMEQFIIP
-178 KNLLDSV
+178 KNMLDSI
-185 FSVAIAESRAIT
+185 FSIATAESRAIT
-197 KQYLDLPAQENFVL
+197 KQYLDLPTQENFVL

-306 ERLSFERDQLFPIVG
+306 KRLAFERDVLFPIVG
-321 IPKKKA
+321 ISKMKA

-344 NEIARRYLNGVIG
+344 NEIARRYLNGIIE
-357 REEAIGMIEKYL
+357 REEAVGMIETYL

-396 RDQVAQHMKFWG
+396 RDQVAKHMKLSG
-408 ADPEFPEKRWEIFKE
+408 ADPELPEKRWQIFKE

>member
-1 MQRRMKKIL
+1 MKNTFLVLICL
-10 LIFIGVFLTNC
+10 LLANC
-21 KSTPSPTTIE
+21 STKLKPDSIE
-31 VIAEDYVRL
+31 VIAEEYVRL
-40 VLKVGQYDS
+40 VLQVGQYDS

-60 WQPSEQKANVFPQE
+60 WKPNEQKAAIFPEE
-74 TLVNSANALIDKCTV
+74 TLVNSANDLLSKCKT
-89 LLESK
+89 LLDSK
-94 NPNINQPRIEMLQK
+94 SPNLNIRRVEMLQK

-115 KVEMIGGKTYSFDEE
+115 KVQIIGGKTYSFDEE

-150 LDTMDQLLGGDAVL
+150 LDEMDQLLNGDAVL
-164 SSRYTSFMEQFIIP
+164 SSRYTKFMEQFIIP
-178 KNLLDSV
+178 KNMLDSV
-185 FSVAIAESRAIT
+185 FSVATDESRAIT
-197 KQYLDLPAQENFVL
+197 KQYLDLPTQENFVL

-306 ERLSFERDQLFPIVG
+306 KRLAFERDVLFPIVG
-321 IPKKKA
+321 ISKMKA

-344 NEIARRYLNGVIG
+344 NEIARRYLNGIIE
-357 REEAIGMIEKYL
+357 REEAVGMIETYL

-396 RDQVAQHMKFWG
+396 KDQVAKHMKLSG
-408 ADPEFPEKRWEIFKE
+408 ADPELPEKRWQIFKE

>member
-1 MQRRMKKIL
+1 MKNTFLVLICL
-10 LIFIGVFLTNC
+10 LLANC
-21 KSTPSPTTIE
+21 STKLKPASIE
-31 VIAEDYVRL
+31 VIAEEYVRL
-40 VLKVGQYDS
+40 VLQVGQYDS

-60 WQPSEQKANVFPQE
+60 WKPNEQKAAIFPE
-74 TLVNSANALIDKCTV
+74 ENLVNSANDLLSKCKT
-89 LLESK
+89 LLDSK
-94 NPNINQPRIEMLQK
+94 SPNLNIRRIEMLQK

-115 KVEMIGGKTYSFDEE
+115 KVQMIGGKTYSFDEE

-150 LDTMDQLLGGDAVL
+150 LDEMDQLLNGDAVL
-164 SSRYTSFMEQFIIP
+164 SSRYTKFMEQFIIP
-178 KNLLDSV
+178 KNMLDSI
-185 FSVAIAESRAIT
+185 FSIATAESRAIT
-197 KQYLDLPAQENFVL
+197 KQYLDLPTQENFVL

-297 GIDMVFPGE
+297 GIDMVFPGIK
-306 ERLSFERDQLFPIVG
+306 RLAFERDVLFPIIG
-321 IPKKKA
+321 ISKMKA

-344 NEIARRYLNGVIG
+344 NEIARRYLNGIIG
-357 REEAIGMIEKYL
+357 REEAVGMIETYL

-396 RDQVAQHMKFWG
+396 RDQVAKHMKLSG
-408 ADPEFPEKRWEIFKE
+408 ADPELPEKRWQIFKE

>member
-1 MQRRMKKIL
+1 MKNTFLVLICL
-10 LIFIGVFLTNC
+10 LLANC
-21 KSTPSPTTIE
+21 STKLKPDSIE
-31 VIAEDYVRL
+31 VIAEKYVRL
-40 VLKVGQYDS
+40 VLQVGQYDS

-60 WQPSEQKANVFPQE
+60 WKPNEQKAAIFPEE
-74 TLVNSANALIDKCTV
+74 TLVNSANDLLSKCKT
-89 LLESK
+89 LLDSK
-94 NPNINQPRIEMLQK
+94 SPNLNIRRVEMLQK

-115 KVEMIGGKTYSFDEE
+115 KVQMIGGKTYSFDEE

-150 LDTMDQLLGGDAVL
+150 LDEMDQLLNGDAVL
-164 SSRYTSFMEQFIIP
+164 SSRYTKFMEQFIIP
-178 KNLLDSV
+178 KNMLDSV
-185 FSVAIAESRAIT
+185 FSVATAESRAIT
-197 KQYLDLPAQENFVL
+197 KQYLDLPTQENFVL

-306 ERLSFERDQLFPIVG
+306 KRLAFERDVLFPIVG
-321 IPKKKA
+321 ISKMKA

-344 NEIARRYLNGVIG
+344 NEIARRYLNGIIG
-357 REEAIGMIEKYL
+357 REEAVGMIETYL

-396 RDQVAQHMKFWG
+396 RDQVAKHMKLSG
-408 ADPEFPEKRWEIFKE
+408 ADPELPEKRWQIFKE

>member
-1 MQRRMKKIL
+1 MKNTFLVLICL
-10 LIFIGVFLTNC
+10 LLANC
-21 KSTPSPTTIE
+21 STKLKPASIE
-31 VIAEDYVRL
+31 VIAEEYVRL
-40 VLKVGQYDS
+40 VLQVGQYDS

-60 WQPSEQKANVFPQE
+60 WKPNEQKAAIFPKE
-74 TLVNSANALIDKCTV
+74 TLVNSANDLLSKCKT
-89 LLESK
+89 LLDSK
-94 NPNINQPRIEMLQK
+94 SPNLNIRRVEMLQK

-115 KVEMIGGKTYSFDEE
+115 KVQMISGKTYSFDEE

-150 LDTMDQLLGGDAVL
+150 LDEMDQLLNGDAVL
-164 SSRYTSFMEQFIIP
+164 SSRYTKFMEQFIIP
-178 KNLLDSV
+178 KNMLDSV
-185 FSVAIAESRAIT
+185 FSVATAESRAIT
-197 KQYLDLPAQENFVL
+197 KQYLDLPTQENFVL

-297 GIDMVFPGE
+297 GIDMVFPGIK
-306 ERLSFERDQLFPIVG
+306 RLAFERDVLFPIVG
-321 IPKKKA
+321 ISKMKA

-344 NEIARRYLNGVIG
+344 NEIARRYLNGIIG
-357 REEAIGMIEKYL
+357 REEAVGMIETYL

-396 RDQVAQHMKFWG
+396 RDQVAKHMKLSG
-408 ADPEFPEKRWEIFKE
+408 ADPELPEKRWQIFKE